1 MAAKNLVVGGVVIIL
16 LLSACTAER
25 VPPVA
30 VRPHP
35 TRSPA
40 DRTITRPKRARVVFQ
55 ARGDAA
61 TRLRQAE
68 VDLKRIKLWGKL
80 ADHLYEVKVT
90 VRPGRSDIPNDRHLA
105 DAYPS
110 AVAAPGGYGS
120 LCDIAFYPAAIS
132 ADLARW
138 RRYHSQG
145 RLGRP
150 PATLRQ
156 YWGAILAHE
165 LGHCLGNG
173 KGEPVAEKWERI
185 ALHKLRGGTRS

>member
-1 MAAKNLVVGGVVIIL
+1 MPFRHVAAAVTVVLLVP
-16 LLSACTAER
+16 ACTAQT
-25 VPPVA
+25 VSPVA
-30 VRPHP
+30 VRTHP

-40 DRTITRPKRARVVFQ
+40 DRTITRPKRARVVFH

-61 TRLRQAE
+61 RRLRQAE
-68 VDLKRIKLWGKL
+68 LDLKRIKLWDKL
-80 ADHLYEVKVT
+80 ANHLYEVKVT

-132 ADLARW
+132 ADLVRW

-165 LGHCLGNG
+165 LGHCRANG
-173 KGEPVAEKWERI
+173 KGEPAAEKWERV
-185 ALHKLRGGTRS
+185 ALHKLRHRPRS